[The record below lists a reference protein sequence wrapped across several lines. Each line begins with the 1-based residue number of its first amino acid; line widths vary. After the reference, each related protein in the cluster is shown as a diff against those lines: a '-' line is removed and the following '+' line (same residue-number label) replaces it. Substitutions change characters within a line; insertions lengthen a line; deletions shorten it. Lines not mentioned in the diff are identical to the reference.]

1 MTTTKM
7 KHPHCRSIVEKGLEL
22 HGFVVMEDLFNKHTG
37 FDIRRK
43 DSYKVFHV
51 SLSDLQLDAEYHK
64 KIDRV
69 LKMYSD
75 NTN

>member
-1 MTTTKM
+1 MMM

-43 DSYKVFHV
+43 DSDKVFHV
-51 SLSDLQLDAEYHK
+51 NLSDLQLDAEYHK

-75 NTN
+75 AAN